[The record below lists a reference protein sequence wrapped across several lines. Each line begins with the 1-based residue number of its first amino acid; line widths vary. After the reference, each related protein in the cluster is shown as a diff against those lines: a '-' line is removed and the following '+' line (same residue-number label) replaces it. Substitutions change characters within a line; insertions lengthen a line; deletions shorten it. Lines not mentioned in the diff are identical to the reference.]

1 MEEGLLFSGSIV
13 VDNIITTTW
22 MVITIAIPR
31 ALIHVWPRAKGR
43 EIESIIGDVST
54 GEKEDTE
61 TLHPVD
67 LGKVLGLGF
76 GAVWLSEQI
85 ASLVP
90 AVPSAIILTVIALIL
105 AQIPTLSKL
114 PGLRVMGM
122 FAVYLFLAVIG
133 AYCDIGAMGELG
145 ELGVNLLIFTS
156 ITVLVHGML
165 VYSAAFLFK
174 IDPVV
179 ASIASQAN
187 IGGGTSAL
195 ALARSLGRED
205 LVLPSILIGSLGY
218 AVGTILGFWVA
229 DSWLPLIG

>member
-61 TLHPVD
+61 TLQPVD

-179 ASIASQAN
+179 ASIAGQHRR
-187 IGGGTSAL
+187 GHFR
-195 ALARSLGRED
+195 ARARPKSG
-205 LVLPSILIGSLGY
+205 
-218 AVGTILGFWVA
+218 A
-229 DSWLPLIG
+229 